1 MIGAGIGAG
10 INVLGGIAS
19 YAMHQR
25 EARKQQAAA
34 QDALTE
40 QERLAKAARAG
51 LPAFAIGEAGRRA
64 YMTSQQDLA
73 GDIAR
78 REAERAGGTTIQAL
92 SSAGSKAAIG
102 GVGAAAQGQ
111 ADMLAKIASDS
122 QARKMAGEEK
132 FAQQEQDVLDANL
145 QAQRE
150 LGLFDYGRALGLGD
164 DAAIALEAARG
175 QEAAN
180 RLNLFQ
186 DITSA
191 AAGASGLLGQGL
203 GNNGIE
209 DNGIED
215 NKEAEKGAKVRKT
228 PGEFSHKSNPIDLM
242 RNGAKV
248 GEVTG
253 GELIFNP
260 EQSGKIERMASEG
273 DSPLHAYLRD
283 LFRKFNSRK

>member
-1 MIGAGIGAG
+1 MIIPQLIGQAVG
-10 INVLGGIAS
+10 TIGNLAS
-19 YAMHQR
+19 YGIRQR
-25 EARKQQAAA
+25 EARRQQTTA

-40 QERLAKAARAG
+40 QERLAKEARAG

-78 REAERAGGTTIQAL
+78 REAERAGGTAIQAL

-111 ADMLAKIASDS
+111 ANTLAQIAADS

-132 FAQQEQDVLDANL
+132 FAKTEQDVLDANL
-145 QAQRE
+145 EAQRE
-150 LGLFDYGRALGLGD
+150 LGLFDYGTALARRD
-164 DAAIALEAARG
+164 EAAIDLEAAKG
-175 QEAAN
+175 LEAAN
-180 RLNLFQ
+180 RLNLLQ
-186 DITSA
+186 DLSSVAVGTGDII
-191 AAGASGLLGQGL
+191 GQGL
-203 GNNGIE
+203 GE
-209 DNGIED
+209 R
-215 NKEAEKGAKVRKT
+215 GAKVRKT

>member
-1 MIGAGIGAG
+1 MIIPQIIGQA
-10 INVLGGIAS
+10 LGTIGNIAS
-19 YAMHQR
+19 YKIRQR
-25 EARKQQAAA
+25 EARRQQTTAEDA
-34 QDALTE
+34 QTE
-40 QERLAKAARAG
+40 QARLAREARAG

-111 ADMLAKIASDS
+111 ADMLAKIAADS

-180 RLNLFQ
+180 RLNLVQ
-186 DITSA
+186 DLSSA
-191 AAGASGLLGQGL
+191 AVGAGDIIGQGL
-203 GNNGIE
+203 G
-209 DNGIED
+209 
-215 NKEAEKGAKVRKT
+215 EKGAKVRKT

>member
-1 MIGAGIGAG
+1 MIGAAIGAG

-19 YAMHQR
+19 YAMRQR
-25 EARKQQAAA
+25 EARKQQTAAEDA
-34 QDALTE
+34 QTE
-40 QERLAKAARAG
+40 QARLAKAARAG

-92 SSAGSKAAIG
+92 SNAGSKAAIG

-111 ADMLAKIASDS
+111 ANMLGQIAADS
-122 QARKMAGEEK
+122 QERKMAGEK
-132 FAQQEQDVLDANL
+132 VFAKTEQDVLDANL

-180 RLNLFQ
+180 QLNLLQ

-191 AAGASGLLGQGL
+191 AAGASDLLGQGL
-203 GNNGIE
+203 GNNGI
-209 DNGIED
+209 DD
-215 NKEAEKGAKVRKT
+215 NKKAERGAKVRKT

>member
-1 MIGAGIGAG
+1 MIGAAIGAG

-19 YAMHQR
+19 YAMRQR
-25 EARKQQAAA
+25 EARRQQTTAE
-34 QDALTE
+34 DALTE

-111 ADMLAKIASDS
+111 ANMLGQIAAES
-122 QARKMAGEEK
+122 QERKMAGEQK

-145 QAQRE
+145 EAQRE
-150 LGLFDYGRALGLGD
+150 LGLFDYGRALGKGD
-164 DAAIALEAARG
+164 EAAIDLEAAKG
-175 QEAAN
+175 LEAAN
-180 RLNLFQ
+180 RLNLVQ
-186 DITSA
+186 DLSSA
-191 AAGASGLLGQGL
+191 AVGTGDIIGQGL
-203 GNNGIE
+203 G
-209 DNGIED
+209 
-215 NKEAEKGAKVRKT
+215 EKGAKVRKT